1 MENCGQESGAWI
13 VLKSTDVNDEPM
25 FALGHRRGGV
35 VHYFISSHGQTLR
48 GKDQAHKE
56 DLETVEGIMA
66 PRPCPK
72 ILNDVTLAQPKID
85 SNNRYRQEILAIEE
99 SLRTD
104 SFPMRFLTTIWGME
118 FVDAF
123 RLNKYFNKDPRPFKS
138 QMKEL
143 AHKMLTNEWDEYH
156 GLDGVSLTRRGLAI
170 TIGPGAPGGR
180 SPQRTSPRQLAKK
193 QFSSPSRPLR
203 AGRARRASSR
213 ARSARIRPRC
223 AASSAPPRMA
233 SWRSAS
239 RSTST
244 ADAPSPSSA
253 SSTTAL
259 PLTLRAWPSRARPA
273 RSACARSTLMRA
285 ATDGCGRMM
294 AQP

>member
-193 QFSSPSRPLR
+193 HALVAIASIEGWQGSSSQLTCSICKDKTTMCCIEC
-203 AGRARRASSR
+203 SSKDGIV
-213 ARSARIRPRC
+213 ALCKSVHQHGGCTISKQCLKHHRSAPD
-223 AASSAPPRMA
+223 SARMA
-233 SWRSAS
+233 FSRSAGKK
-239 RSTST
+239 RMRPINI
-244 ADAPSPSSA
+244 DAGA
-253 SSTTAL
+253 Y
-259 PLTLRAWPSRARPA
+259 
-273 RSACARSTLMRA
+273 
-285 ATDGCGRMM
+285 
-294 AQP
+294 